1 MEKNRLL
8 YIDNV
13 KLLMILLVIIQHLAV
28 TYSGLGDWYYNS
40 PRQIGTIE
48 MVLFG
53 FHQSFTQAYFMGILF
68 LIAGYFVPSS
78 YDKKGSTPFIKE
90 RFIRLGIPVLF
101 YMLVID
107 PFINI
112 VLLNRWDFTNTT
124 FLNVYVQYVVKFRF
138 IRSSGPLWFAFALLL
153 FSIVYAVI
161 RKFFNQ
167 KTAPLEQD
175 FSSVLKISIVIL
187 FMSVCTFLVRI
198 IQPIGTNIINM
209 QLCFFPQYII
219 LFFIGIKSRRNNWFE
234 KIEYTKGKIWLITG
248 LVFGLLSWLIF
259 MIAGGALSGN
269 LDIFYGGISWQS
281 AVYCLWESFVAIAMS
296 IGLLALFKQKY
307 NKQNNLICVMSAN
320 AFSVYVF
327 HSILLVALSLSV
339 HSIDMIPFIKFLI
352 LIPISIS
359 LSFLFSNFIIRKIPF
374 MDKLLS

>member
-40 PRQIGTIE
+40 LRQIGTIE

-78 YDKKGSTPFIKE
+78 YDKKGFTPFIKE

-124 FLNVYVQYVVKFRF
+124 FLNVYVQYVVKFWF

-153 FSIVYAVI
+153 FSIVYAGI

-167 KTAPLEQD
+167 KIAPLEQD
-175 FSSVLKISIVIL
+175 FPSFSKISIVIL
-187 FMSVCTFLVRI
+187 FMSVCTFLVRT

-234 KIEYTKGKIWLITG
+234 KIEYTKGKIWLIAG
-248 LVFGLLSWLIF
+248 LIFGLLSWLIF

-281 AVYCLWESFVAIAMS
+281 AVYCLWESFAAIAMS

-307 NKQNNLICVMSAN
+307 NKQNNLIRVMSAN

-327 HSILLVALSLSV
+327 HSIILVALSLSV